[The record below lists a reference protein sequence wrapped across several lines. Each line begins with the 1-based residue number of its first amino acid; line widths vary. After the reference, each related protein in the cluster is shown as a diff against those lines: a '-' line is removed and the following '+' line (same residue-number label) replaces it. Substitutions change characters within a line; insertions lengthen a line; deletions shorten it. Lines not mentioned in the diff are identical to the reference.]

1 MRGAGYG
8 GYSGSQFGIYREPV
22 FSRHD
27 GLKAPVLRA
36 GFHYLHY
43 EEGTR
48 LRGTRP

>member
-1 MRGAGYG
+1 MEDTVGA
-8 GYSGSQFGIYREPV
+8 SLGSTESPV